1 MSDWH
6 GIYYLGT
13 FEHTGFFSKSLEQLS
28 KFRVKREKKIKKGKK
43 DDIIINILL
52 ENVYLKHHLLL

>member
-13 FEHTGFFSKSLEQLS
+13 FEHTDFFFPNLWNSCQNLEENN
-28 KFRVKREKKIKKGKK
+28 EKKKGKK
-43 DDIIINILL
+43 DDIIIDILL
-52 ENVYLKHHLLL
+52 ENVYLKHLLLL